1 MNIIE
6 YYSFKG
12 YSLDSVSYETNYK
25 KLKEEIEKFY
35 KIFSDTLFNKLIL
48 EESLKNQLK
57 EAYSNITDD
66 AYNNLKD
73 KINILSIFQN
83 FQFLAH
89 EYDFNNVINDA
100 LNEVSNNLKIEM
112 ISSIDSLYQKY
123 LLNFQ
128 SIIKKKLKRYIK
140 KI

>member
-1 MNIIE
+1 M
-6 YYSFKG
+6 
-12 YSLDSVSYETNYK
+12 K
-25 KLKEEIEKFY
+25 K
-35 KIFSDTLFNKLIL
+35 
-48 EESLKNQLK
+48 
-57 EAYSNITDD
+57 AYSNITDD

-83 FQFLAH
+83 FQFLDH
-89 EYDFNNVINDA
+89 EFDFNNVINDA

-112 ISSIDSLYQKY
+112 ISFIDSLYQKY
-123 LLNFQ
+123 LLNLQ

>member
-12 YSLDSVSYETNYK
+12 YTLDLVSCETNYK
-25 KLKEEIEKFY
+25 KLKEEIEQFY
-35 KIFSDTLFNKLIL
+35 KTFYDTLFNKLIL

-83 FQFLAH
+83 FQFLDY
-89 EYDFNNVINDA
+89 EYDFNNVIN
-100 LNEVSNNLKIEM
+100 
-112 ISSIDSLYQKY
+112 
-123 LLNFQ
+123 
-128 SIIKKKLKRYIK
+128 
-140 KI
+140 

>member
-1 MNIIE
+1 M
-6 YYSFKG
+6 
-12 YSLDSVSYETNYK
+12 
-25 KLKEEIEKFY
+25 KEP
-35 KIFSDTLFNKLIL
+35 
-48 EESLKNQLK
+48 
-57 EAYSNITDD
+57 YSNITDD

-73 KINILSIFQN
+73 KINIFSIFEN
-83 FQFLAH
+83 FQFLDH
-89 EYDFNNVINDA
+89 EYDFNNVINDV

-123 LLNFQ
+123 LLNLQ